1 LKEIKVYYSELNS
14 DFSEEKF
21 SHLVSKLP
29 LFLQNKINRLRRKT
43 SQLNSLV
50 GLELLKY
57 ALKENGFSHNK
68 IKDIEYNTDGKPFIP
83 DTFHFNLSHS
93 NNIIVLACFKNEI
106 GIDIEQIREV
116 DSSKLSAFLSEK
128 EINEISQSDNPNML
142 FADIW
147 TKKEAFVKAIGK
159 GIAKTPF
166 SQILISENS
175 ISYLDKKYSCTKINI
190 QDKMSSHICV
200 EQNNTPFTIKQVSV
214 LYRFYT

>member
-1 LKEIKVYYSELNS
+1 MKEIKVYYSELDS
-14 DFSEEKF
+14 DFSDERF
-21 SHLVSKLP
+21 RNLVSNLP

-57 ALKENGFSHNK
+57 ALKENGFSDDK
-68 IKDIEYNTDGKPFIP
+68 IEDIEYNTNGKPFIQNA
-83 DTFHFNLSHS
+83 FYFNLSHS
-93 NNIIVLACFKNEI
+93 NNIIVLACYNSEI

-116 DSSKLSAFLSEK
+116 DSTKLSAFLSEK
-128 EINEISQSDNPNML
+128 EIHEIRQSNKPNLL

-166 SQILISENS
+166 AKIQISENT
-175 ISYLDKKYSCTKINI
+175 ISYLDKKYFCTKISI
-190 QDKMSSHICV
+190 QNNMSSHFCV
-200 EQNNTPFTIKQVSV
+200 EQKNIPFTIDQVSV
-214 LYRFYT
+214 LI